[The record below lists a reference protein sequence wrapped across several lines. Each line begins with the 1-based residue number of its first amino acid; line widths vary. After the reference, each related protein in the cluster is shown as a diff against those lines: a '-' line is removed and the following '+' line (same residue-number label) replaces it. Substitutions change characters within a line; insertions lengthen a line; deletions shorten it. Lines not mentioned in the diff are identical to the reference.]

1 MLSEG
6 SPNVNRPAC
15 GKKIR
20 KINKQF
26 LYHRDPMWP
35 PLDIAARSPPKPVSL
50 IKLCSFRGCSADV
63 LLWQSCVN
71 NNICIL
77 PQSRKCLCLE
87 NKKCAIFKC
96 KTKIWTS

>member
-26 LYHRDPMWP
+26 LYHRDPMCNLLSPKKIPDQAIQNVWP
-35 PLDIAARSPPKPVSL
+35 CP
-50 IKLCSFRGCSADV
+50 
-63 LLWQSCVN
+63 
-71 NNICIL
+71 
-77 PQSRKCLCLE
+77 
-87 NKKCAIFKC
+87 AIYFN
-96 KTKIWTS
+96 

>member
-26 LYHRDPMWP
+26 LYHRDPMWIP
-35 PLDIAARSPPKPVSL
+35 TVQFFLHMS
-50 IKLCSFRGCSADV
+50 
-63 LLWQSCVN
+63 Q
-71 NNICIL
+71 
-77 PQSRKCLCLE
+77 LE
-87 NKKCAIFKC
+87 VGDF
-96 KTKIWTS
+96 S

>member
-26 LYHRDPMWP
+26 LYHRDPMCEADFTP
-35 PLDIAARSPPKPVSL
+35 PIWLLEVCLPVYCMFHTCMRL
-50 IKLCSFRGCSADV
+50 V
-63 LLWQSCVN
+63 
-71 NNICIL
+71 
-77 PQSRKCLCLE
+77 
-87 NKKCAIFKC
+87 
-96 KTKIWTS
+96 

>member
-26 LYHRDPMWP
+26 LYHRDPMWYQ
-35 PLDIAARSPPKPVSL
+35 DKNA
-50 IKLCSFRGCSADV
+50 SFRTNFEELGLKFELVKLKLVELGLICLSYT
-63 LLWQSCVN
+63 
-71 NNICIL
+71 NI
-77 PQSRKCLCLE
+77 
-87 NKKCAIFKC
+87 
-96 KTKIWTS
+96 

>member
-35 PLDIAARSPPKPVSL
+35 LSQASFFAHQKKKTQAKIGQ
-50 IKLCSFRGCSADV
+50 KL
-63 LLWQSCVN
+63 
-71 NNICIL
+71 
-77 PQSRKCLCLE
+77 
-87 NKKCAIFKC
+87 KKN
-96 KTKIWTS
+96 

>member
-15 GKKIR
+15 GKKFR

-35 PLDIAARSPPKPVSL
+35 SHFGENQSPENWKTEMVVH
-50 IKLCSFRGCSADV
+50 IG
-63 LLWQSCVN
+63 
-71 NNICIL
+71 
-77 PQSRKCLCLE
+77 SR
-87 NKKCAIFKC
+87 
-96 KTKIWTS
+96 

>member
-26 LYHRDPMWP
+26 LYHRDPMWNFLNFGTVFLTGVKFGKLRKAHCSP
-35 PLDIAARSPPKPVSL
+35 PLV
-50 IKLCSFRGCSADV
+50 C
-63 LLWQSCVN
+63 
-71 NNICIL
+71 
-77 PQSRKCLCLE
+77 
-87 NKKCAIFKC
+87 
-96 KTKIWTS
+96 